1 MSSRAPTEPPSL
13 GLDAPEAT
21 RTTLVA
27 LAALG
32 VAFDLTF
39 NGQTPG
45 LAVGLFALILA
56 ASFRTI
62 AQRSLSTDLLLAGS
76 VLFAIF
82 PAVRAAGALAALD
95 ILAAAAL
102 LGLAATQDVERM
114 STATVLGLLRRG
126 LALARRSLHVPGY
139 LASPLASPAERGR
152 ARRALRVALISTPIL
167 ILFAAL
173 LASGDRVFAKMLQSF
188 LPEWDAA
195 NILSHVVLTLV
206 GMALIAILWRSAL
219 GDREQPPARQPL
231 TGLPE
236 LRASEW
242 ATVLGGIN
250 VLFGAFVVVQIRYL
264 FGGSHRVEVTRG
276 LTHAEYARS
285 GFFQLAAAAAL
296 TIVVILAAW
305 DAGRRDDRRHETL
318 FRALVTG
325 MVALTGVV
333 LASALTRLALY
344 EGTFGFT
351 INRFFGYVAIA
362 SIGAVLV
369 FLAAAIWTGRRDR
382 VVVGFLVI
390 GLAALLAVNILNPD
404 RFVADRNVAR
414 FEAIGKI
421 DASYMGYSL
430 GDDAV
435 PVATTLLG
443 KLSRE
448 DNQILRRALCERLD
462 LLGHEP
468 SWRSVNVGRAA
479 ARRAL
484 ETAGITHATCAN
496 PAFAQTR

>member
-1 MSSRAPTEPPSL
+1 MSSRANIEPTL
-13 GLDAPEAT
+13 GLDAPEAN

-27 LAALG
+27 LTALG

-45 LAVGLFALILA
+45 VAVPIFALILA
-56 ASFRTI
+56 ASFRTV
-62 AQRSLSTDLLLAGS
+62 AQHSFSTDLLLAGA

-82 PAVRAAGALAALD
+82 PAVRAAEALAALD
-95 ILAAAAL
+95 ILAASAL

-114 STATVLGLLRRG
+114 SSASVLGLLRRG
-126 LALARRSLHVPGY
+126 LAIARRSLHVPGY
-139 LASPLASPAERGR
+139 LAAPLASPSERGR
-152 ARRALRVALISTPIL
+152 ARRALRAALIATPIL

-173 LASGDRVFAKMLQSF
+173 LASGDRVFARMLQSV
-188 LPEWDAA
+188 LPEWDVA

-206 GMALIAILWRSAL
+206 GIALIAILWRSAL
-219 GDREQPPARQPL
+219 GDREEQHTRQPL
-231 TGLPE
+231 PGLPQ
-236 LRASEW
+236 LRTSEW

-250 VLFGAFVVVQIRYL
+250 VLFAAFVVVQIRYL
-264 FGGSHRVEVTRG
+264 FGGSHRIEVTRG

-296 TIVVILAAW
+296 TVLVILAAW
-305 DAGRRDDRRHETL
+305 DAGRRDNRRQEML
-318 FRALVTG
+318 FRGLVTA

-362 SIGAVLV
+362 SIGAILLL
-369 FLAAAIWTGRRDR
+369 LAATIWTGRRDR
-382 VVVGFLVI
+382 VVVGFVVI
-390 GLAALLAVNILNPD
+390 GVAALLAVNVLNPD

-421 DASYMGYSL
+421 DVSYTGYEL

-448 DNQILRRALCERLD
+448 DTQILRAALCERLE
-462 LLGHEP
+462 LLGSEP
-468 SWRSVNVGRAA
+468 SWRSANAGRAA
-479 ARRAL
+479 ARGAL
-484 ETAGITHATCAN
+484 ENAGITRVTCAN
-496 PAFAQTR
+496 PAFTPTR